1 MSAFAVLLI
10 GSILL
15 ASQCVVAYS
24 VPNSWRDLTFHILGT
39 PYAEINTNFSM
50 DAFALKVVRL
60 CRMLND
66 LKVNYFVYANANTD
80 PACRNVV
87 EIFSTDERF
96 GYYGDDDAWRSGK
109 AYFDQRILAPGAI
122 EWRRRATAALI
133 ERKTSSFDLVLATF
147 GVMHKEVG
155 DAADLYAI
163 ETGVGYKQHFGFFR
177 VYESYAWLSHD
188 VIANRTHFDSVSF
201 YSAVIP
207 MCYYADEFLNYV
219 PPAESETPYIA
230 FVGRLVAGKG
240 LDIALNTL
248 AHLPDYR
255 LKVAGTGDL
264 EAFLDNFAN
273 CSDRVDYMG
282 VLDAPARNT
291 LLRGARALLAP
302 SMYLEP
308 FGSVVVEA
316 MFLGTPTISTD
327 QAGMSET
334 VRHGVTGFRC
344 RSLSCFVGAVHESAK
359 LDRERIAEIARG
371 NYACGVLQSRLTDY
385 IQDALNMRRAEGWNS
400 LVGETVSLLAP
411 FPAF

>member
-1 MSAFAVLLI
+1 
-10 GSILL
+10 
-15 ASQCVVAYS
+15 
-24 VPNSWRDLTFHILGT
+24 
-39 PYAEINTNFSM
+39 
-50 DAFALKVVRL
+50 
-60 CRMLND
+60 
-66 LKVNYFVYANANTD
+66 
-80 PACRNVV
+80 
-87 EIFSTDERF
+87 
-96 GYYGDDDAWRSGK
+96 
-109 AYFDQRILAPGAI
+109 
-122 EWRRRATAALI
+122 
-133 ERKTSSFDLVLATF
+133 
-147 GVMHKEVG
+147 
-155 DAADLYAI
+155 
-163 ETGVGYKQHFGFFR
+163 
-177 VYESYAWLSHD
+177 
-188 VIANRTHFDSVSF
+188 
-201 YSAVIP
+201 